1 MAKRKARKRSSK
13 LRPDTAGDRHPLLGG
28 PMLAR
33 DETVLFVF
41 VNVLDYFMTYI
52 LLMYSNMQGSPLRLK
67 LMESNPVAAY
77 FINHWGVIKGMLG
90 FKLLLVVFICVVTQA
105 IAYRNEDTARKVLN
119 AGSVLVS
126 GVVIYSL
133 WLLTRAVA

>member
-1 MAKRKARKRSSK
+1 
-13 LRPDTAGDRHPLLGG
+13 
-28 PMLAR
+28 MLAR

-52 LLMYSNMQGSPLRLK
+52 LLMYSNMEGSPLRLK